1 MKTRISNIE
10 FLRILSMIMIVISH
24 ISLYTNWEEISN
36 LSPYST
42 VRLLGFDTLGPIGA
56 VLFFMIPGFLH
67 VIMMLIKLFINH
79 SIKSN
84 QFG

>member
-24 ISLYTNWEEISN
+24 ISLYTNWEGISN

-42 VRLLGFDTLGPIGA
+42 VRLLGFDILGPIGA
-56 VLFFMIPGFLH
+56 VLFFMIPGFFARDYDVDKAIYKSLYK
-67 VIMMLIKLFINH
+67 IK
-79 SIKSN
+79 
-84 QFG
+84 